1 MLGVDDE
8 IVLALPIL
16 LGALGGSEAI
26 GFFPL
31 EGVLGRSLGALA
43 LDGVRGD

>member
-8 IVLALPIL
+8 IVLAPPIP

-26 GFFPL
+26 GFDPL
-31 EGVLGRSLGALA
+31 EGVFVRSLGALA
-43 LDGVRGD
+43 LVGVRGD